1 MLNKLLRSSLIQGA
15 GIYTLTNVINSAIPF
30 LLMPVLTRYLSPRD
44 YGIVVMFGVLVSFVS
59 PFTGLS
65 IHGAVARQ
73 YYERDRVDMPSYITN
88 CLFIL
93 LASITLVSVV
103 FFLFS
108 GHISRLSDFPQSWL
122 WAVIVVSGSSFLIS
136 IVLVL
141 WQVQVKPYQYG
152 RYQIA
157 QTVLNLGLSIWFVVG
172 LGMAWE
178 GRIQGQTITALLFA
192 FLGLIVLKKDGWLKL
207 NVNKEYIKNALHF
220 GVPLIPH
227 AIGGVMMTMTDRFL
241 VTKMVGLSATGLY
254 SVGYSF
260 GMIIGLIENSFN
272 QAYVPWLYER
282 LKKNDDVV
290 KRKIVQVTYI
300 YFVTILLLA
309 LSLSLIAPWFLSFFV
324 GKKFAGAHVFVFWIA
339 MGYAFNG
346 MYKMVVNYIF
356 FVEKTYILA
365 WITFFCASL
374 NVLFNYIFIKMNG
387 AVGAAQACTITNFIF
402 FILTWILSNRVC
414 KMPWLLFLRKR
425 DACQIN

>member
-1 MLNKLLRSSLIQGA
+1 MLNKLRRSSLIQSA
-15 GIYTLTNVINSAIPF
+15 GVYTLTNVINSAIPF

-44 YGIVVMFGVLVSFVS
+44 YGIVAMFGVLVSFVS

-93 LASITLVSVV
+93 LASITLVSAV

-108 GHISRLSDFPQSWL
+108 GHISRLSDFPESWL

-152 RYQIA
+152 RYQIV

-227 AIGGVMMTMTDRFL
+227 AIGGVMMTMTDRFF

-260 GMIIGLIENSFN
+260 GMIIGLIENSFS

-282 LKKNDDVV
+282 LKKNDDLV

-324 GKKFAGAHVFVFWIA
+324 GKKFVGAHVFVFWIA

-387 AVGAAQACTITNFIF
+387 AVGAAQAGCVTFFLSFIIT
-402 FILTWILSNRVC
+402 WMLSSRVY
-414 KMPWLLFLRKR
+414 KMPWLL
-425 DACQIN
+425 INK